1 MTKEK
6 LDNAIQCTRD
16 GVLRNMQLASEL
28 AEAKATVAQ
37 MEARMKDMVEK
48 HQVVT
53 VANNAREKELKDG
66 LLPRGL
72 TQ

>member
-1 MTKEK
+1 
-6 LDNAIQCTRD
+6 
-16 GVLRNMQLASEL
+16 MQLASEL
-28 AEAKATVAQ
+28 AEAKAAVAQ

>member
-6 LDNAIQCTRD
+6 LDNAIKCTRD

-28 AEAKATVAQ
+28 AKAEAAVAQ